1 MRTVLT
7 NTAVVN
13 LTILVLCVIAF
24 LVISYKIVRL
34 NRPGLLICYIF
45 LVLGGIFWGA
55 KHYKIQSLSDLFPKE
70 QQREKTFEEKAN
82 MIVDPNPKKPIKEV
96 EKPKEQ
102 KKISNF

>member
-1 MRTVLT
+1 MKTVLT

-45 LVLGGIFWGA
+45 LVFGGMFWGA
-55 KHYKIQSLSDLFPKE
+55 KHYKIQSISDILPKE
-70 QQREKTFEEKAN
+70 EQREKTFN
-82 MIVDPNPKKPIKEV
+82 FYLSFLFFYLFTFNLSYRLLPN
-96 EKPKEQ
+96 
-102 KKISNF
+102 SSLY

>member
-24 LVISYKIVRL
+24 LVI
-34 NRPGLLICYIF
+34 ICYIF

-82 MIVDPNPKKPIKEV
+82 MIVDPNPKKPIREV

>member
-45 LVLGGIFWGA
+45 LVFGVMFWGA
-55 KHYKIQSLSDLFPKE
+55 KHYKIQSISDILQKE
-70 QQREKTFEEKAN
+70 EQREKTFKEKAN
-82 MIVDPNPKKPIKEV
+82 LLGDPNPKKKIIEI
-96 EKPKEQ
+96 EQ
-102 KKISNF
+102 KKDK